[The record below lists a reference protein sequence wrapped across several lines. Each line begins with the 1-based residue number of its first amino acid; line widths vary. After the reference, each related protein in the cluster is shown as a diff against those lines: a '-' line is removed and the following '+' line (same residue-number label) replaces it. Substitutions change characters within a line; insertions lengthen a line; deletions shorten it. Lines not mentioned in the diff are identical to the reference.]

1 MTGSFTLTD
10 LLNQMTK
17 RILLI
22 FCLLLTLRVAVAAND
37 PAIRFRAVEDVVY
50 GNKDGLAL
58 TMDVLVPEQNAKR
71 LGVIIL
77 SSGSWKSRKALPEE
91 EAKLRA
97 QHWVSGL
104 LRGGYTVFVAR
115 HSSSPRYFVPEMI
128 GDVKRAVRF
137 VRLHAKEYGIDPD
150 HIGLTGGSSGG
161 HLSLMAALTAD
172 DGKPDAKDPLDRVSS
187 RVQAVVAWFP
197 PTDLVN
203 WGKEKGYQELER
215 AQPELFT
222 RIFGRVTDLEAQL
235 KTISPIHY
243 ASENA
248 PPLLLIHGDADK
260 TVPVQQSHILR
271 AKYEELKRPVK
282 LIIKPGGGHTFW
294 FGIEEHYPEIW
305 KWFDTYLK

>member
-1 MTGSFTLTD
+1 MTRRIFLTL
-10 LLNQMTK
+10 
-17 RILLI
+17 
-22 FCLLLTLRVAVAAND
+22 FLLLTLSFAVAAND
-37 PAIRFRAVEDVVY
+37 PAVRFRAVEDVVY

-77 SSGSWKSRKALPEE
+77 SSGSWKSRKSLPEE

-104 LRGGYTVFVAR
+104 LRGGYTVFVVR
-115 HSSSPRYFVPEMI
+115 HGSSPRYFVPEMI
-128 GDVKRAVRF
+128 DDVRRSVRF
-137 VRLHAKEYGIDPD
+137 VRMHAKEYNIDPD

-172 DGKPDAKDPLDRVSS
+172 DGKPDAKDPLERVSS

-197 PTDLVN
+197 PTDFVN
-203 WGKEKGYQELER
+203 WGKENGFQEIEK

-222 RIFGRVTDLEAQL
+222 RIFGKVTSLEAQL
-235 KTISPIHY
+235 KTISPICY
-243 ASENA
+243 AGENA

-294 FGIEEHYPEIW
+294 FGIEENYPEIW

>member
-1 MTGSFTLTD
+1 M
-10 LLNQMTK
+10 
-17 RILLI
+17 
-22 FCLLLTLRVAVAAND
+22 AAND
-37 PAIRFRAVEDVVY
+37 PAVRFRAVEDVVY

-58 TMDVLVPEQNAKR
+58 TMDVLVPEQHAKR

-77 SSGSWKSRKALPEE
+77 SSGSWKSRKSLPEE

-115 HSSSPRYFVPEMI
+115 HGSSPRYFVPEMI
-128 GDVKRAVRF
+128 DDVRRAVRF
-137 VRLHAKEYGIDPD
+137 VRMHAKEYSIDPD

-172 DGKPDAKDPLDRVSS
+172 DGKPDAKDPLERVSS

-197 PTDLVN
+197 PTDLIN
-203 WGKEKGYQELER
+203 WGKEKGFQELEK

-222 RIFGRVTDLEAQL
+222 RIFGKVTDLEAQL
-235 KTISPIHY
+235 KTISPIYY
-243 ASENA
+243 ASESA

-294 FGIEEHYPEIW
+294 FGIEANYPEIW

>member
-1 MTGSFTLTD
+1 MTKPIFFTL
-10 LLNQMTK
+10 
-17 RILLI
+17 
-22 FCLLLTLRVAVAAND
+22 LLLLALRVAVAASD

-77 SSGSWKSRKALPEE
+77 SSGSWKSRKSLPEE

-104 LRGGYTVFVAR
+104 LRGGYTVFVVR
-115 HSSSPRYFVPEMI
+115 HGSSPRYFVPEMI
-128 GDVKRAVRF
+128 DDVRRSVRF
-137 VRLHAKEYGIDPD
+137 VRMHAKEYNIDPD

-172 DGKPDAKDPLDRVSS
+172 DGRPDAKDPLERVSS

-197 PTDLVN
+197 PTDLIN
-203 WGKEKGYQELER
+203 WGKEKGFQELEK

-222 RIFGRVTDLEAQL
+222 RIFGKVTSLEAQL
-235 KTISPIHY
+235 KTISPIYY
-243 ASENA
+243 AGENS

-294 FGIEEHYPEIW
+294 FGIEENYPDIW